1 MNNNHG
7 SSSRNQAWV
16 TIEAKSLEQA
26 LVKAAGTLGLA
37 QDDMEYQVL
46 KEEGSKGL
54 FGFFKNPSIEIK
66 AWPKA
71 RGGSRREDRGDRS
84 GKGGGNRD
92 ERSARPPQASRPARP
107 RPPREM
113 DDEDGV
119 SATPSEPL
127 PPEKVEALKEELRD
141 FCAGI
146 VSRIAGEDVQVSCSV
161 DDGRLILNIDSE
173 YIAQQITKN
182 SKLAEAMEH
191 ILRKKPR
198 HLRQELPFRIFLD
211 VNGLRKKRED
221 DLIQMAH
228 DLSAKVH
235 DSKRPIVLNYKSS
248 YDRKIIHMALDKDD
262 RVYTKSIGSGP
273 NRKLMIL
280 PNKDQAAGEP
290 LVIDGE

>member
-1 MNNNHG
+1 MSSNNPG
-7 SSSRNQAWV
+7 SSARGTAPI

-37 QDDMEYQVL
+37 QDEMDYQVL
-46 KEEGSKGL
+46 KEETSKGL
-54 FGFFKNPSIEIK
+54 FSFFKNPSVEIK
-66 AWPKA
+66 AWPK
-71 RGGSRREDRGDRS
+71 RR
-84 GKGGGNRD
+84 GGGN
-92 ERSARPPQASRPARP
+92 APQAETNHGNRPAQSRGRS
-107 RPPREM
+107 RPPRERDHEE
-113 DDEDGV
+113 DDQS
-119 SATPSEPL
+119 SAIKAEPL
-127 PPEKVEALKEELRD
+127 APEKVEALKLELSD

-146 VSRIAGEDVQVSCSV
+146 VSYIAGEPVSVSASV

-173 YIAQQITKN
+173 YVAQQIAKN

-198 HLRQELPFRIFLD
+198 HLRQELPFRIFVD
-211 VNGLRKKRED
+211 VNGLRRKREE

-228 DLSAKVH
+228 DLSAQVH
-235 DSKRPIVLNYKSS
+235 ENKRPIVLNYKSS

-280 PNKDQAAGEP
+280 PNKDGAQQLAP

>member
-1 MNNNHG
+1 MSNNHG

-26 LVKAAGTLGLA
+26 LVKAAGSLGLA
-37 QDDMEYQVL
+37 QDEMDYQIL

-54 FGFFKNPSIEIK
+54 FGFFKNPSVEIK

-71 RGGSRREDRGDRS
+71 KGGGRRDRDDRRSRGDRE
-84 GKGGGNRD
+84 
-92 ERSARPPQASRPARP
+92 ERQARPPQAARPARP
-107 RPPREM
+107 RPPRDL
-113 DDEDGV
+113 DDEDTV
-119 SATPSEPL
+119 STTPAEPL

-280 PNKDQAAGEP
+280 PNKDQQQGEP